1 MINNIINTESQ
12 KGRGLRKNS
21 WTSRSQNIN
30 RGALYIERL
39 RVRLR
44 TLLAADRR
52 FTTVD
57 NITWT
62 YQIHKVITLKKSRS
76 LKLVKN
82 SLRTIAISD
91 ADGVHV
97 LW

>member
-1 MINNIINTESQ
+1 MH
-12 KGRGLRKNS
+12 R
-21 WTSRSQNIN
+21 TSTS
-30 RGALYIERL
+30 
-39 RVRLR
+39 
-44 TLLAADRR
+44 TTTHLAADRR

-57 NITWT
+57 NIIWT
-62 YQIHKVITLKKSRS
+62 YQIHKVISNPIGPTYKYYTKISTRSSSNMIKKSRS